1 MCCGSGPKNGKKTKK
16 KIIIIKKAYFSVF
29 ACRIYFQ
36 LKLFNNKNTFRVK
49 CTPKDFYKFQDCLEK
64 YTGSLAW
71 ALLFLLVQVNTRFSE
86 SEESFFEHEGA
97 LSGLSFWLGYL
108 WILQD
113 VPSSGE

>member
-1 MCCGSGPKNGKKTKK
+1 M
-16 KIIIIKKAYFSVF
+16 F

-108 WILQD
+108 WILRMCHHLGSEQGQRESLRRK
-113 VPSSGE
+113 VCRIVSLFSKLVS